1 MVTYKEFKEIMNDLH
16 HYATA
21 GSPPEGIEAFSED
34 EQFWY
39 WQAYT
44 LAIDNIRAKSELEYV
59 MPTLPKNKQVVFLQD
74 ITEAYTKPC
83 GKSKSPSKGSA
94 LVRFRF

>member
-1 MVTYKEFKEIMNDLH
+1 MKNLH

-21 GSPPEGIEAFSED
+21 GSPPEGTEAFSED

-59 MPTLPKNKQVVFLQD
+59 MPTLPENKQVAFSAGYYRGIHKALQKLK
-74 ITEAYTKPC
+74 KP
-83 GKSKSPSKGSA
+83 K
-94 LVRFRF
+94 

>member
-1 MVTYKEFKEIMNDLH
+1 MNNLH

-21 GSPPEGIEAFSED
+21 GSPPEGTEVFSED

-59 MPTLPKNKQVVFLQD
+59 MPTLPENKQVAFLQD
-74 ITEAYTKPC
+74 ITEAYIKPC
-83 GKSKSPSKGSA
+83 RNSKSPNKDLSRLYLLHKITSS
-94 LVRFRF
+94 VIQPS